1 MRLFSYQDSKGHDGV
16 GALLKDSSDTF
27 INLSGTDPLIPN
39 RLQEIIQSQESLN
52 RAAAAIQNSNAIKG
66 KIDSITF
73 KPPIE
78 KPGKIVC
85 MGLNYADHA
94 KEGGNARPEY
104 PSFFMRGPSSLTAHL
119 SPILRPRVSDK
130 LDYEAELAFVVG
142 KQARHLTLENALDC
156 VAGYSIFNDGSIRDY
171 QRKTNQWTIGKN
183 FDQTGAFG
191 PWLVTPDELPL
202 GCDGLNIQSR
212 LNGKVMQ
219 NANTKDFLWGVAET
233 IVLISECMTLEPGDV
248 VITGTP
254 AGVGYARTPPVFM
267 RAGDICEIEI
277 ESIGVLRNTIVDES
291 WPVNHINPKLGLKK
305 YRFDLFSGEQITWAS
320 IKMLP

>member
-1 MRLFSYQDSKGHDGV
+1 MRLFSYQDSNGHDGV
-16 GALLKDSSDTF
+16 GALLKGSSDTF
-27 INLSGTDPLIPN
+27 INLSCTDPLIPN

-142 KQARHLTLENALDC
+142 KKARHLTLENALDC
-156 VAGYSIFNDGSIRDY
+156 VAGYSIFNDGSVRDY

-191 PWLVTPDELPL
+191 PWLVTPDELPS
-202 GCDGLNIQSR
+202 GCEGLNIQSR
-212 LNGKVMQ
+212 LNGQVMQ
-219 NANTKDFLWGVAET
+219 SANTRDFLWGVAET

-267 RAGDICEIEI
+267 KAGDICEIEI
-277 ESIGVLRNTIVDES
+277 ESIGVLRNTIADE
-291 WPVNHINPKLGLKK
+291 
-305 YRFDLFSGEQITWAS
+305 
-320 IKMLP
+320 

>member
-1 MRLFSYQDSKGHDGV
+1 MRLFGFKGPNGYEGV
-16 GALLKDSSDTF
+16 GAIFKEDLDSF
-27 INLSGTDPLIPN
+27 IDVCATDALIPN
-39 RLQEIIQSQESLN
+39 SLQAIIQSQEQLD
-52 RAAAAIQNSNAIKG
+52 RVAVAIASSNAITG
-66 KIDSITF
+66 KLNHISF
-73 KPPIE
+73 KAPIE
-78 KPGKIVC
+78 RPGKIVC

-104 PSFFMRGPSSLTAHL
+104 PGFFMRGPSSMTAHL
-119 SPILRPRVSDK
+119 SPIVRPKVSDK

-142 KQARHLTLENALDC
+142 KKARHLTVENALDC

-171 QRKTNQWTIGKN
+171 QRKTTQWTIGKN

-202 GCDGLNIQSR
+202 GCNGLNIQSR
-212 LNGKVMQ
+212 LNGQVMQ

-267 RAGDICEIEI
+267 KPGDICEIEI
-277 ESIGVLRNTIVDES
+277 ESIGVLRNTIMDE
-291 WPVNHINPKLGLKK
+291 
-305 YRFDLFSGEQITWAS
+305 
-320 IKMLP
+320 

>member
-142 KQARHLTLENALDC
+142 KKARHLTLENALDC
-156 VAGYSIFNDGSIRDY
+156 IAGYSIFNDGSIRDY

-267 RAGDICEIEI
+267 KAGDICEIEI
-277 ESIGVLRNTIVDES
+277 ESIGVLRNTIADE
-291 WPVNHINPKLGLKK
+291 
-305 YRFDLFSGEQITWAS
+305 
-320 IKMLP
+320 

>member
-1 MRLFSYQDSKGHDGV
+1 MRLFGFRGPNGYESV
-16 GALLKDSSDTF
+16 GALSKGSHDTY
-27 INLSGTDPLIPN
+27 IDLCATDPLIRN
-39 RLQEIIQSQESLN
+39 NLQEIIQSPEQLE
-52 RAAAAIQNSNAIKG
+52 RAALALKNSKAIGGNLKEIS
-66 KIDSITF
+66 F
-73 KPPIE
+73 KVPIE
-78 KPGKIVC
+78 RPGKIVC

-104 PSFFMRGPSSLTAHL
+104 PSFFMRGPSSMTAHL
-119 SPILRPRVSDK
+119 SPLIRPKVSDK
-130 LDYEAELAFVVG
+130 LDYEAELAFIVG
-142 KQARHLTLENALDC
+142 KKARHLTLDNSLDC

-171 QRKTNQWTIGKN
+171 QRKTTQWTIGKN

-191 PWLVTPDELPL
+191 PWLVTPEELPL

-212 LNGKVMQ
+212 LNGQVMQ

-267 RAGDICEIEI
+267 KPGDICEIEI
-277 ESIGVLRNTIVDES
+277 ESIGVLRNTIADE
-291 WPVNHINPKLGLKK
+291 
-305 YRFDLFSGEQITWAS
+305 
-320 IKMLP
+320 

>member
-1 MRLFSYQDSKGHDGV
+1 MGGIEMRLFGFKGPNGYEGV
-16 GALLKDSSDTF
+16 GAISKGNLDTF
-27 INLSGTDPLIPN
+27 IDVCATDAIIPN
-39 RLQEIIQSQESLN
+39 SIQDIIQSQGHLDRVS
-52 RAAAAIQNSNAIKG
+52 AAIANPKAITSKLNT
-66 KIDSITF
+66 ITF
-73 KPPIE
+73 KVPIE
-78 KPGKIVC
+78 RPGKIVC

-104 PSFFMRGPSSLTAHL
+104 PSFFMRGPSSMTAHL
-119 SPILRPRVSDK
+119 SPIVRPQVSNK

-142 KQARHLTLENALDC
+142 KKARHLTLDNALDC

-171 QRKTNQWTIGKN
+171 QRKTTQWTIGKN

-191 PWLVTPDELPL
+191 PWLVTPDELPP

-212 LNGKVMQ
+212 LNGQVMQ

-233 IVLISECMTLEPGDV
+233 IVLISECMTLEPGDI

-267 RAGDICEIEI
+267 KPGDICEIEI
-277 ESIGVLRNTIVDES
+277 ESIGVLRNTIADE
-291 WPVNHINPKLGLKK
+291 
-305 YRFDLFSGEQITWAS
+305 
-320 IKMLP
+320 

>member
-1 MRLFSYQDSKGHDGV
+1 MRLFGYRGPNGYESV
-16 GALLKDSSDTF
+16 GALSKGSHDTY
-27 INLSGTDPLIPN
+27 IDLCATDPLIRN
-39 RLQEIIQSQESLN
+39 NLQEIIQSPEQLE
-52 RAAAAIQNSNAIKG
+52 RADLALKNSKAIGGNLKEIS
-66 KIDSITF
+66 F
-73 KPPIE
+73 KVPIE
-78 KPGKIVC
+78 RPGKIVC

-104 PSFFMRGPSSLTAHL
+104 PSFFMRGPSSMTAHL
-119 SPILRPRVSDK
+119 SPIIRPKVSDK
-130 LDYEAELAFVVG
+130 LDYEAELAFIVG
-142 KQARHLTLENALDC
+142 KKARHLTLENALDC

-171 QRKTNQWTIGKN
+171 QRKTTQWTIGKN

-212 LNGKVMQ
+212 LNGQVMQ

-267 RAGDICEIEI
+267 KPGDICEIEI
-277 ESIGVLRNTIVDES
+277 ESIGVLRNTIADE
-291 WPVNHINPKLGLKK
+291 
-305 YRFDLFSGEQITWAS
+305 
-320 IKMLP
+320 

>member
-1 MRLFSYQDSKGHDGV
+1 MRLFGFRGPNGYESV
-16 GALLKDSSDTF
+16 GALSKGSHDTY
-27 INLSGTDPLIPN
+27 IDLCATDPLIRN
-39 RLQEIIQSQESLN
+39 NLQEIIQSPEQLE
-52 RAAAAIQNSNAIKG
+52 RADLALKNSKAIGGNLKEIS
-66 KIDSITF
+66 F
-73 KPPIE
+73 KVPIE
-78 KPGKIVC
+78 RPGKIVC

-104 PSFFMRGPSSLTAHL
+104 PSFFMRGPSSMTAHL
-119 SPILRPRVSDK
+119 SPIIRPKVSDK
-130 LDYEAELAFVVG
+130 LDYEAELAFIVG
-142 KQARHLTLENALDC
+142 KKARHLILENALDC

-171 QRKTNQWTIGKN
+171 QRKTTQWTIGKN

-212 LNGKVMQ
+212 LNGQVMQ

-267 RAGDICEIEI
+267 KPGDICEIEI
-277 ESIGVLRNTIVDES
+277 ESIGVLRNTIADE
-291 WPVNHINPKLGLKK
+291 
-305 YRFDLFSGEQITWAS
+305 
-320 IKMLP
+320 